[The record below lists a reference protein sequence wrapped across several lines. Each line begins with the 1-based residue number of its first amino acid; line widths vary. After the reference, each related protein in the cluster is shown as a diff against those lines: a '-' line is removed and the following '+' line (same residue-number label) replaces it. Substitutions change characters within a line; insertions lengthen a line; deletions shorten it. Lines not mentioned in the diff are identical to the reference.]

1 MNRDLLHILSDNN
14 KDIDNRLLVDY
25 LDGKLNREEQHLVE
39 EWLTDN
45 PFAADAIEGLQQYGS
60 REELNATVG
69 QLNKELRQ
77 YLQNRKARRE
87 KRRWKDNPLLY
98 ITVAVLLVL
107 IVIAYYVVRMAVR
120 Q

>member
-1 MNRDLLHILSDNN
+1 MNRDLLNILSDHN
-14 KDIDNRLLVDY
+14 KDIDNQLLIDY
-25 LDGKLNREEQHLVE
+25 LDGKLKREEQHLVE

-60 REELNATVG
+60 KEELNAVVG

-77 YLQNRKARRE
+77 YLQAKKARRE

-98 ITVAVLLVL
+98 LAVVVLLVL
-107 IVIAYYVVRMAVR
+107 IVIAYYVVRLAVR